1 MAGPTVKISAYNSKP
16 SNSQPRLAA
25 SRMFHWWRGRPRYH
39 GYRRGAVSVMGI
51 PPCLRISQRRPFQSR
66 RAAAARLCLQPLLSL
81 PTGLTLPEPA
91 GGDLRILLDGGSA
104 PSPDVGRRVAAP
116 IIPNA
121 GMLQAAR

>member
-1 MAGPTVKISAYNSKP
+1 AT
-16 SNSQPRLAA
+16 
-25 SRMFHWWRGRPRYH
+25 
-39 GYRRGAVSVMGI
+39 VSVMGI

-104 PSPDVGRRVAAP
+104 PSPDVGRRGAAP

-121 GMLQAAR
+121 GMLQAARRPDTAHGGSRARSCCRVARRGRRDAPPSACR